1 MLYVK
6 AMLRLSEQILFLLAY
21 GGKYFPELGELL
33 NKPYQYSTLLPKNHR
48 AVRRALSRLRGR
60 REVAVQGKRSRAH
73 YGVTK
78 QGIGRLLEIR
88 PYLSQPFGFAQDK
101 PSWDKRWR
109 VVVFD
114 IPERY
119 RGMRAV
125 LRRFLA
131 SVGCAPF
138 QRSFWVTPFA
148 LTNEIRVFLEAS
160 RLNEM
165 AFLLE
170 VEKVYGLSAGTLADK
185 MWKLSELGQRY
196 EALKLE
202 CERSEKVTSQQQ
214 RMFAR
219 LVFNDP
225 LLPPELLPEGF
236 ARGKALKAYRELVE
250 KSLDPR
256 F

>member
-1 MLYVK
+1 MLYAK

-78 QGIGRLLEIR
+78 QGIARLLEIR
-88 PYLSQPFGFAQDK
+88 PYLSQA
-101 PSWDKRWR
+101 SWDKRWR

-236 ARGKALKAYRELVE
+236 ARGAALTAYKELVN
-250 KSLDPR
+250 R
-256 F
+256 R